1 MNVDIIENYK
11 NSTARLFLLDYDG
24 TLANIAAKPWDAVPT
39 PEILEILST
48 LAEDPKN
55 TVVINSGRKHE
66 ELDEWLGHLPISF
79 TAEHGML
86 LKLTGKTWE
95 VTKALDNSWKPAV
108 RALFDAY
115 VARYEGSFIEEKT
128 SGMVWHYR
136 TVEDQE
142 AGLAAAVHLQA
153 ELEPL
158 AKQYGLRIMQGTK
171 IVETQP
177 EGVSKGIGAQYWLD
191 SQGWD
196 FILAAGDDTTDEDT
210 FKAMPETAFTVKI
223 GDGETTANTRLSS
236 PADMLALLKKLSSA
250 D

>member
-1 MNVDIIENYK
+1 
-11 NSTARLFLLDYDG
+11 
-24 TLANIAAKPWDAVPT
+24 
-39 PEILEILST
+39 
-48 LAEDPKN
+48 
-55 TVVINSGRKHE
+55 
-66 ELDEWLGHLPISF
+66 
-79 TAEHGML
+79 
-86 LKLTGKTWE
+86 
-95 VTKALDNSWKPAV
+95 
-108 RALFDAY
+108 
-115 VARYEGSFIEEKT
+115 
-128 SGMVWHYR
+128 MVWHYR

-210 FKAMPETAFTVKI
+210 FKVMPETAFTVKI